1 MSYIL
6 TTMKTLRLIG
16 TTLLMVMLAVNF
28 TACSDDEDEQTIIEQ
43 ANLIGKWQTTWEK
56 IHKVENDKEVVT
68 SDEAYTNGLWEF
80 KADGTCTEG
89 YADGGYTETS
99 RWSLKDNKLTI
110 SYDDGYSDV
119 LTVNELTATKLDCIK
134 PYLLVG
140 GTALSLQ
147 MGTRQSE
154 DLDFMKWRTSKTEK
168 MEVAW
173 YQIEKELAAIGDTQ
187 HKNILDIDHVEYLV
201 SGVKFSFYACP
212 KYSPVSM
219 PVEYLNN
226 LRLADVKSIGAMK
239 MEVLLRR
246 SNFRDYYDIY
256 SILKS
261 GVPIN
266 DLVSLALTYSGHKLK
281 SKNLLAMLTN
291 GSRFTRDSHFEQLAP
306 IYAVTA
312 QEIEDYIKF
321 CLL

>member
-1 MSYIL
+1 
-6 TTMKTLRLIG
+6 MKG
-16 TTLLMVMLAVNF
+16 LAPHTRQVF
-28 TACSDDEDEQTIIEQ
+28 
-43 ANLIGKWQTTWEK
+43 
-56 IHKVENDKEVVT
+56 
-68 SDEAYTNGLWEF
+68 EAV
-80 KADGTCTEG
+80 
-89 YADGGYTETS
+89 S
-99 RWSLKDNKLTI
+99 
-110 SYDDGYSDV
+110 
-119 LTVNELTATKLDCIK
+119 KLDCIK

-140 GTALSLQ
+140 GAALSLQ

-173 YQIEKELAAIGDTQ
+173 FQIEKELATIGDTQ
-187 HKNILDIDHVEYLV
+187 HKDILDIDHVEYLV

-239 MEVLLRR
+239 MEVMLRR

-291 GSRFTRDSHFEQLAP
+291 GSRFARDSHFEQLAP
-306 IYAVTA
+306 TYAVTA
-312 QEIEDYIKF
+312 QEIEDYIKS

>member
-1 MSYIL
+1 
-6 TTMKTLRLIG
+6 MKGLAPHTLQIFE
-16 TTLLMVMLAVNF
+16 AV
-28 TACSDDEDEQTIIEQ
+28 S
-43 ANLIGKWQTTWEK
+43 
-56 IHKVENDKEVVT
+56 
-68 SDEAYTNGLWEF
+68 
-80 KADGTCTEG
+80 
-89 YADGGYTETS
+89 
-99 RWSLKDNKLTI
+99 
-110 SYDDGYSDV
+110 
-119 LTVNELTATKLDCIK
+119 KLDCIK

-147 MGTRQSE
+147 IGTRQSE

-173 YQIEKELAAIGDTQ
+173 FQIEKELTTVGDIQ
-187 HKNILDIDHVEYLV
+187 HKDILDIDHVEYLV

-212 KYSPVSM
+212 KYSPVSES
-219 PVEYLNN
+219 VEYLNN

-239 MEVLLRR
+239 MEVMLRR

-261 GVPIN
+261 GVLIN
-266 DLVSLALTYSGHKLK
+266 DLISLALTYSGHKLK

-291 GSRFTRDSHFEQLAP
+291 GSRFMRDAHFDQLEP
-306 IYAVTA
+306 TYAVTA
-312 QEIEDYIKF
+312 QEIEDYIKS

>member
-1 MSYIL
+1 
-6 TTMKTLRLIG
+6 MKG
-16 TTLLMVMLAVNF
+16 LAP
-28 TACSDDEDEQTIIEQ
+28 
-43 ANLIGKWQTTWEK
+43 
-56 IHKVENDKEVVT
+56 HT
-68 SDEAYTNGLWEF
+68 SQVFEAV
-80 KADGTCTEG
+80 
-89 YADGGYTETS
+89 S
-99 RWSLKDNKLTI
+99 
-110 SYDDGYSDV
+110 
-119 LTVNELTATKLDCIK
+119 KLDCIK

-147 MGTRQSE
+147 IGTRQSE

-173 YQIEKELAAIGDTQ
+173 YQIEKELATVGDVQ
-187 HKNILDIDHVEYLV
+187 HKDILDIDHVEYLV

-212 KYSPVSM
+212 KYSPVSTS
-219 PVEYLNN
+219 VNYLNN

-239 MEVLLRR
+239 MEVMLRR

-261 GVPIN
+261 GVSIN
-266 DLVSLALTYSGHKLK
+266 DLVALALTYSGHKLK

-291 GSRFTRDSHFEQLAP
+291 GSRFTRDSHFEQLEP
-306 IYAVTA
+306 TYAVTA
-312 QEIEDYIKF
+312 QEIEDYIKS

>member
-1 MSYIL
+1 
-6 TTMKTLRLIG
+6 MKG
-16 TTLLMVMLAVNF
+16 LAPHTRQVF
-28 TACSDDEDEQTIIEQ
+28 
-43 ANLIGKWQTTWEK
+43 
-56 IHKVENDKEVVT
+56 
-68 SDEAYTNGLWEF
+68 EAV
-80 KADGTCTEG
+80 
-89 YADGGYTETS
+89 S
-99 RWSLKDNKLTI
+99 
-110 SYDDGYSDV
+110 
-119 LTVNELTATKLDCIK
+119 KLDCIK

-173 YQIEKELAAIGDTQ
+173 FQIEKELATIGDTQ
-187 HKNILDIDHVEYLV
+187 HKDILDIDHVEYLV

-239 MEVLLRR
+239 MEVMLRR

-291 GSRFTRDSHFEQLAP
+291 GSRFTRDSQFEQLAP

>member
-1 MSYIL
+1 
-6 TTMKTLRLIG
+6 MKGLAPHTLQ
-16 TTLLMVMLAVNF
+16 VFEAV
-28 TACSDDEDEQTIIEQ
+28 S
-43 ANLIGKWQTTWEK
+43 
-56 IHKVENDKEVVT
+56 
-68 SDEAYTNGLWEF
+68 
-80 KADGTCTEG
+80 
-89 YADGGYTETS
+89 
-99 RWSLKDNKLTI
+99 
-110 SYDDGYSDV
+110 
-119 LTVNELTATKLDCIK
+119 KLDCIK

-306 IYAVTA
+306 TYAVAA
-312 QEIEDYIKF
+312 QEIEDYIRS